1 MPMPSTVL
9 EVRKEESRVFL
20 DARLRVRDLSDITP
34 PISAKG
40 IAMLCPGQDL
50 KCVAYD
56 VWEVV
61 QDLLNDGDHHEH
73 AVFKF
78 KPEFDNTT
86 NERLYSEVWTGDW
99 WQRQQIRVGMAKNI
113 MAIIPFVD
121 ETPVTFNG
129 RNMHPMYLSLGNLH
143 ASFRLEDQNIY
154 ISFSLTI
161 LLQK

>member
-1 MPMPSTVL
+1 MPSTVL

-61 QDLLNDGDHHEH
+61 QELLNDGDHHEH

-86 NERLYSEVWTGDW
+86 NERLYSELWTGDW
-99 WQRQQIRVGMAKNI
+99 WQRQQIRVGMTKNI

-154 ISFSLTI
+154 LSFSLTI

>member
-1 MPMPSTVL
+1 MLVYIAQLDFTMPMPSTVL

-20 DARLRVRDLSDITP
+20 DARLRIRDLSDIP
-34 PISAKG
+34 IPISSKG

-50 KCVAYD
+50 KCVSYD

-61 QDLLNDGDHHEH
+61 QDFLNDGDHHEY

-78 KPEFDNTT
+78 KPEYDNTT
-86 NERLYSEVWTGDW
+86 KERLYSELWTGDW
-99 WQRQQIRVGMAKNI
+99 WQRQQIRVGMTKNI

-143 ASFRLEDQNIY
+143 ASFRLQDQNI
-154 ISFSLTI
+154 
-161 LLQK
+161 

>member
-99 WQRQQIRVGMAKNI
+99 WQRQQIRVGMTKNI

>member
-56 VWEVV
+56 VWEVF

-99 WQRQQIRVGMAKNI
+99 WQRQQIRVGMTKNI
-113 MAIIPFVD
+113 LAIIPFVD

-154 ISFSLTI
+154 LSFSLTI

>member
-86 NERLYSEVWTGDW
+86 NERLYSELWTGDW
-99 WQRQQIRVGMAKNI
+99 WQRQQIRVGMTKNI

-154 ISFSLTI
+154 LSFSLTI

>member
-99 WQRQQIRVGMAKNI
+99 WQRQQIRVGMTKNI

-154 ISFSLTI
+154 LSFSLTI

>member
-154 ISFSLTI
+154 LSFSLTI

>member
-99 WQRQQIRVGMAKNI
+99 WQRQQIRVGMTKNI

-154 ISFSLTI
+154 LSFSLTT

>member
-40 IAMLCPGQDL
+40 IAMICPGQDL

-99 WQRQQIRVGMAKNI
+99 WQRQQIRVGMTKNI

-154 ISFSLTI
+154 LSFSLTI

>member
-1 MPMPSTVL
+1 MPSTVL

-40 IAMLCPGQDL
+40 ITILCPGQDL

-99 WQRQQIRVGMAKNI
+99 WQRQQIRVGMTKNI

-154 ISFSLTI
+154 LSFSLTI

>member
-1 MPMPSTVL
+1 MPSTVL

-154 ISFSLTI
+154 LSFSLTI

>member
-99 WQRQQIRVGMAKNI
+99 WQRQQIRVGMAK
-113 MAIIPFVD
+113 
-121 ETPVTFNG
+121 
-129 RNMHPMYLSLGNLH
+129 
-143 ASFRLEDQNIY
+143 
-154 ISFSLTI
+154 
-161 LLQK
+161 K

>member
-1 MPMPSTVL
+1 MPSTVL

-40 IAMLCPGQDL
+40 IAMICPGQDL

-99 WQRQQIRVGMAKNI
+99 WQRQQIRVGMTKNI

-154 ISFSLTI
+154 LSFSLTI

>member
-1 MPMPSTVL
+1 MPSTVL

-99 WQRQQIRVGMAKNI
+99 WQRQQIRVGMTKNI

-154 ISFSLTI
+154 LSFSLTI

>member
-1 MPMPSTVL
+1 MPSTVL

>member
-1 MPMPSTVL
+1 MPSTVL

-86 NERLYSEVWTGDW
+86 NERLYSELWTGDW
-99 WQRQQIRVGMAKNI
+99 WQRQQIRVGMTKNI

-154 ISFSLTI
+154 LSFSLTI